1 MGNLF
6 TRQIRKRAQ
15 ADEEMRRKA
24 DGLINEAITRKKTRD
39 IFEEVNS
46 NEEALD
52 AILFI
57 CGIEEDRLDNLE
69 NEDILFTRVETDP
82 DWYRCQTGCCIGI
95 DTEGKYVALVP
106 GLFLDYYYYDADGK
120 KQRVNKKNAGR
131 FTRVYCLC
139 RLLPDLTLSI
149 PDLLRYLLS
158 FLRRK
163 NLISFIVITLAA
175 GILGLV
181 FPRTVT
187 ALMNTA
193 DPSAAGGTLRT
204 DFITKVAVLCLL
216 AELLR
221 LLLNMLLAVFGS
233 GFTNMVCYNIKNA
246 ALIRYLSDSGENSQQ
261 DTTEVWNAIN
271 RSVPEFTESLLSS
284 GINMIPHLVFVVFYC
299 LAAAYYL
306 GKTSLWMFLV
316 LAVLALSLWI
326 VNTRFDHWYSL
337 TVKNYFRGTGIL
349 FQIFRGIEKIRSREA
364 QKRVYLK
371 WAQIYSEEAFS
382 DRYRKKWQSAGLGVQ
397 DFVGPAMTVVLILAV
412 TRRPVSGS
420 AFFTGTLLAG
430 LLAGQTAELILDVE
444 RIVNSRSLWQTI
456 SFLFVKEE
464 KEKKVKCTEFKPRV
478 RVEKV
483 SFSYPGMDMLL
494 KNISFEVKE
503 GEYIGIVGMSGC
515 GKSTLLKLMMG
526 ILHPNKGEIS
536 YDKYALSE
544 TDARSILQNIGIVL
558 QNETLIPGTIRQNL
572 MMQPRPV
579 TEESMWKT
587 LEKVGIADLIR
598 SFPNGLDTELK
609 SSDSHM
615 SGGQTQK
622 LLIARAI
629 ISEPRMLIFD
639 EATSALDNVSQ
650 QEIKDVLDA
659 MNCTRIVVAHRLS
672 TVRDCDR
679 ILLLDDGIISQ
690 EGTYEELMAS
700 NELFREM
707 VMCQSL

>member
-337 TVKNYFRGTGIL
+337 TVKNYFRGAGIL

-412 TRRPVSGS
+412 TRRDTLLQQETVRRAQTGSLDFRAAETLPLAPVREYGDIAVLLAQKEGRVLIPADKAGRHLLRERRRAEGPETAVRPAQRQRRRRHETQQKRCLEFHQHDLSPSSLYWHFLPMRGKYSRKKDSCGKRFPGPSGDAPSRAAVHVDAFSKSRKVYSLSSSIIWSRMSAKSGS
-420 AFFTGTLLAG
+420 NCEPFPISICSRTAF
-430 LLAGQTAELILDVE
+430 
-444 RIVNSRSLWQTI
+444 
-456 SFLFVKEE
+456 
-464 KEKKVKCTEFKPRV
+464 
-478 RVEKV
+478 
-483 SFSYPGMDMLL
+483 
-494 KNISFEVKE
+494 
-503 GEYIGIVGMSGC
+503 
-515 GKSTLLKLMMG
+515 
-526 ILHPNKGEIS
+526 
-536 YDKYALSE
+536 
-544 TDARSILQNIGIVL
+544 
-558 QNETLIPGTIRQNL
+558 
-572 MMQPRPV
+572 
-579 TEESMWKT
+579 
-587 LEKVGIADLIR
+587 
-598 SFPNGLDTELK
+598 
-609 SSDSHM
+609 
-615 SGGQTQK
+615 
-622 LLIARAI
+622 
-629 ISEPRMLIFD
+629 
-639 EATSALDNVSQ
+639 
-650 QEIKDVLDA
+650 
-659 MNCTRIVVAHRLS
+659 
-672 TVRDCDR
+672 
-679 ILLLDDGIISQ
+679 
-690 EGTYEELMAS
+690 
-700 NELFREM
+700 
-707 VMCQSL
+707 